1 MESIQSAD
9 KEQSQHKGFRKS
21 AILTAVLLGVGLL
34 TTDLAHA
41 DNIMGQG
48 RFLATGGIQSLD
60 GAAGGGI
67 NPWAVIAGYGTNQ
80 QINPTASFTN
90 VTLPDFSV
98 NQLGV
103 SVGIFNRLELSYAYQ
118 TGTLGSNVYGKGG
131 TVALPL
137 DGVKIGQHVF
147 GAKLRLF
154 GDAVYNSHNFIPQV
168 SLGVEYKKADTD
180 QNALVP
186 ALQSLGA
193 GVKDH
198 GTDVYLSATKV
209 LIGGFFGY
217 NWLINGNLR
226 YTKAN
231 ETGLLGFGGINHDSY
246 HVKPE
251 FSTAVLLRPD
261 VAIGYEYKGM
271 SNNLSDAGLKQSS
284 WQDVFVAYFPNKNV
298 SLALAFAKL
307 GNVGPYTNQNGLYAN
322 ATVSF

>member
-1 MESIQSAD
+1 MNHQ
-9 KEQSQHKGFRKS
+9 KHKKNKLLNRK
-21 AILTAVLLGVGLL
+21 IKLGILLGLACGLPM
-34 TTDLAHA
+34 TAHA
-41 DNIMGQG
+41 GDIMGKG

-67 NPWAVIAGYGTNQ
+67 NPWAIIGGYGTNHQ
-80 QINPTASFTN
+80 VNATASVTN

-103 SVGIFNRLELSYAYQ
+103 SVGIYNRLELSYAYQ
-118 TGTLGSNVYGKGG
+118 TGTLGSNVFGPDGK
-131 TVALPL
+131 VALPL
-137 DGVKIGQHVF
+137 DGMKIGQHIF

-154 GDAVYNSHNFIPQV
+154 GDAVYNSNNLIPQV
-168 SLGVEYKKADTD
+168 SLGVEYKKDVTGG
-180 QNALVP
+180 NSLVP
-186 ALQSLGA
+186 ALQGLGA

-231 ETGLLGFGGINHDSY
+231 ETGLLGFGGVNHDSA
-246 HVKPE
+246 HIKPE

-261 VAIGYEYKGM
+261 VAVGYEYKGM
-271 SNNLSDAGLKQSS
+271 SNNISDAGLKESS
-284 WQDVFVAYFPNKNV
+284 WQDVFVAYFPNKSV
-298 SLALAFAKL
+298 SIALAFAKL
-307 GNVGPYTNQNGLYAN
+307 GNVGPYTNQNGVYLN
-322 ATVSF
+322 GTLTF

>member
-1 MESIQSAD
+1 MNHQKHKNGRKVSVLNRRKCAWGVMLGLALSIPMA
-9 KEQSQHKGFRKS
+9 
-21 AILTAVLLGVGLL
+21 
-34 TTDLAHA
+34 AHA
-41 DNIMGQG
+41 DDVMGKG

-67 NPWAVIAGYGTNQ
+67 NPWAVIAGYGTDQ

-98 NQLGV
+98 NQLAV
-103 SVGIFNRLELSYAYQ
+103 SVGIYNRLELSYAYQ
-118 TGTLGSNVYGKGG
+118 TGTLGSNVYGPNG

-137 DGVKIGQHVF
+137 DGMKIGQHIF

-154 GDAVYNSHNFIPQV
+154 GDAVYNSNNLLPQV
-168 SLGVEYKKADTD
+168 ALGVEYKKDVTGG
-180 QNALVP
+180 NSLVP

-193 GVKDH
+193 GVEDH

-231 ETGLLGFGGINHDSY
+231 ETGLLGFGGVNHDSA
-246 HVKPE
+246 HIKPE

-284 WQDVFVAYFPNKNV
+284 WQDVFVAYFPNKSV
-298 SLALAFAKL
+298 SLALAFARL
-307 GNVGPYTNQNGLYAN
+307 GNVGPYTNQNGVYLN
-322 ATVSF
+322 GTLTF